1 MEKNPNGTNILMVC
15 KEHCHSTLKQN
26 LDGSL
31 IGKVNSTMFIHELR
45 SSRGCW
51 RKFSLQ
57 NCLFQPSWLWIPLWN
72 QRRSSLYLRR
82 LLKLLRHFDS
92 QLCIHNIKGRSWQRD
107 GAHVRLLTPYGR
119 LVGKVVLS
127 SVLVTISKID
137 CWIDGRIPTHNRKRR
152 RVGRGRQK
160 WGRRR
165 GGSESIPWVK
175 PLLQLRLSFYFAG

>member
-1 MEKNPNGTNILMVC
+1 MAAE
-15 KEHCHSTLKQN
+15 
-26 LDGSL
+26 GSL
-31 IGKVNSTMFIHELR
+31 VYRIV
-45 SSRGCW
+45 C
-51 RKFSLQ
+51 FSLLDFEFLCGI
-57 NCLFQPSWLWIPLWN
+57 NEGAASI
-72 QRRSSLYLRR
+72 RDDDYIR
-82 LLKLLRHFDS
+82 LKLLRHFDS

-160 WGRRR
+160 WGRRG

-175 PLLQLRLSFYFAG
+175 PLLHNCAFLSILLGSNRLIGCCWCRYSLMTLSTNMEEK